1 MQVDAPWGARTMRA
15 VRQSAALRT
24 LRYRDFRIF
33 WLGFGAAVA
42 GFQIQRVGLGF
53 LAYDLTGSA
62 FLLALVFSGDS
73 IPMVL
78 LSPLGGVISDRIDRR
93 TILIVSRAIVA
104 VLGIAIAVLSAT
116 GTVEVWHLLVFSLLS
131 GVCYAIDVPARQ
143 AMVHDLVPRED
154 LVHAIALT
162 ATLRQTTRIAGPAI
176 GGLTLLLAGAQ
187 GTFFLMAVAQ
197 VVLVLSIVAIRL
209 PPLVRT
215 ARESVTT
222 DLMVGV
228 RFILGH
234 RVIRALLV
242 VTMIPALS
250 AMAYQALTPVFARD
264 VLGQGGDAIGIML
277 SAAGVGALLGS
288 LLVTAH
294 SGRLTSPFASLIL
307 TVAFSLAVALFALS
321 RSYPLSLAL
330 LALVGL
336 GNTIAS
342 VGITSAVQRRTPAEL
357 QGRVMGVYTM
367 MFELIVGG
375 SLLVGAA
382 VDLIGPRI
390 ALASAGMVSA
400 VLVALAALLL
410 PRAVREQ
417 PALS

>member
-1 MQVDAPWGARTMRA
+1 MQVDATLGARTVRA
-15 VRQSAALRT
+15 VRQSAALRV

-62 FLLALVFSGDS
+62 FLLALVFSADS

-78 LSPLGGVISDRIDRR
+78 LSPLGGVISDRVDRR
-93 TILIVSRAIVA
+93 SILIASRLVVA
-104 VLGIAIAVLSAT
+104 ALGVAIAVLTAT
-116 GTVEVWHLLVFSLLS
+116 GAVEVWHLLAFALLS

-143 AMVHDLVPRED
+143 AMVHDLVPRDE
-154 LVHAIALT
+154 LVRAIALT
-162 ATLRQTTRIAGPAI
+162 ATLRQTTRIAGPAV
-176 GGLTLLLAGAQ
+176 GGVALLLTGAQ
-187 GTFFLMAVAQ
+187 GTFLLMAVAQ
-197 VVLVLSIVAIRL
+197 AVLVLSVVAIRV
-209 PPLVRT
+209 PPLVRRG
-215 ARESVTT
+215 RESVAA
-222 DLMVGV
+222 DLIAGV
-228 RFILGH
+228 RFILAH

-250 AMAYQALTPVFARD
+250 AMAYQALTPVFADD
-264 VLGQGGDAIGIML
+264 VLGQGGQAIGIML
-277 SAAGVGALLGS
+277 SAAGVGALAGS
-288 LLVTAH
+288 LLVTANPA
-294 SGRLTSPFASLIL
+294 RLTSPAAAVIV
-307 TVAFSLAVALFALS
+307 TVAFSLAVAAFALS

-342 VGITSAVQRRTPAEL
+342 VGITSAVQRHTPAEL

-367 MFELIVGG
+367 VFELIVGG

-382 VDLIGPRI
+382 VDLAGPRP
-390 ALASAGMVSA
+390 ALATAGLLSAL
-400 VLVALAALLL
+400 LVALAAIML
-410 PRAVREQ
+410 PDRARER
-417 PALS
+417 PAA